1 MIVKRLGMVSGG
13 GFPGAGYN
21 ERKVAEGMAQLMA
34 MENVDAALRHKVE
47 LLHEAGFDCSGEIE
61 RYLKEKS
68 QTYGNTKTTRFQFH
82 IAASV
87 KGQVMSADELTD
99 FARKLMSEAGYRKQP
114 YFVYFHHD
122 TDNNHVHILSTRIQP
137 NGFPISD
144 HQDFRRFN
152 AAANRILSHDIRED
166 MERMLSYDFATE
178 GQFANILR
186 SHGYTFEKLSDGYR
200 LFKSGGEAG
209 RINAENVSRH
219 FTIDSDLRKE
229 RSRQLRSIIRKYK
242 EEIAKGKV
250 QNVKKFKGQKGQK
263 QKTISSD
270 IRKIKGTDGK
280 PLSLEEQQRVADLL
294 DILKTK
300 FGIDI
305 YFQKDRNGE
314 IRGYSSVDHGKKI
327 ALDGSKVMKLS
338 ELTDFSIKQKEE
350 RSDPYSIYQDLFT
363 MGINNDGTNTVLTIQ
378 MQDGTIHSCVMS
390 PRQAAWYSKVSDKD
404 KSNVARQIAVTMF
417 STEIFESVL
426 RNRPMAEV
434 ESRIK
439 DVIAI
444 KLKNGGRAI
453 RAISTDGF
461 SAIYPMTADESRC
474 HIQLKGETASDYLRQ
489 LAIYRLTHEDVTELT
504 KRIREQ
510 TAKSTGIS
518 VFPLRS
524 SDCAPEIVQRFTAH
538 HADAVRRLLSV
549 QSGHSSNREWEV
561 GKRSRYEDMDNRQS
575 GTQLIM

>member
-21 ERKVAEGMAQLMA
+21 ERKVAEGMAQLMV
-34 MENVDAALRHKVE
+34 MENVDAVLRHKVE

-87 KGQVMSADELTD
+87 KGQVMSAEELTD
-99 FARKLMSEAGYRKQP
+99 FAKKLMTEAGYGKQP

-144 HQDFRRFN
+144 HQDFRKLN
-152 AAANRILSHDIRED
+152 AAANRILLHDIKD
-166 MERMLSYDFATE
+166 DIERMLSYDFATE

-209 RINAENVSRH
+209 KISNDELLRHITENSN
-219 FTIDSDLRKE
+219 LRQE
-229 RSRQLRSIIRKYK
+229 RSKQLRSIIRKYK
-242 EEIAKGKV
+242 DEIAAGKV
-250 QNVKKFKGQKGQK
+250 QNVKKFRVHKGQKHK
-263 QKTISSD
+263 AISCD
-270 IRKIKGTDGK
+270 IRKIKGVDGK
-280 PLSLEEQQRVADLL
+280 LLSLEEQQRIADLL
-294 DILKTK
+294 NILKVK
-300 FGIDI
+300 FGVDI

-314 IRGYSSVDHGKKI
+314 IRGYGIVDHGKKI
-327 ALDGSKVMKLS
+327 AFDGSKVMKLS
-338 ELTDFSIKQKEE
+338 ELIDFSVKQKVEE
-350 RSDPYSIYQDLFT
+350 ADPYSIYQDLFT
-363 MGINNDGTNTVLTIQ
+363 MEINNDVLTIQ
-378 MQDGTIHSCVMS
+378 MQDGTIHCRAMS
-390 PRQAAWYSKVSDKD
+390 PRQAAWYSNVPDEDKND
-404 KSNVARQIAVTMF
+404 VALRIAVTMF

-426 RNRPMAEV
+426 RKRPINEIQ
-434 ESRIK
+434 SRIK
-439 DVIAI
+439 DVASI

-453 RAISTDGF
+453 RVISTDGF

-474 HIQLKGETASDYLRQ
+474 YIQLKEDAANGYLRQ
-489 LAIYRLTHEDVTELT
+489 LAVFRLTNEDATELT

-510 TAKSTGIS
+510 TTKSTGNS
-518 VFPLRS
+518 VFSFRS
-524 SDCAPEIVQRFTAH
+524 SVHTPKIVQKFTAH
-538 HADAVRRLLSV
+538 HADTVRRLLSA
-549 QSGHSSNREWEV
+549 QPGHSSNREWEV
-561 GKRSRYEDMDNRQS
+561 GKHNRYEDIDNRQS
-575 GTQLIM
+575 DTQLTM